1 MSAVAG
7 KHALGALAA
16 TVIGAGVLIT
26 VMVAGLGEFATVAL
40 FLATLPAGVALRAA
54 LLRTRR
60 PAQDD
65 DYPLV
70 LAWPSAA
77 LYTAFFL
84 LPLVLVVIYSLATRQ
99 GYGDVVYSFSFH
111 NFAEALSGLYLQAFG
126 RSLRFA
132 VIGTIVT
139 VLVGF
144 PFAYWLAR
152 YSPVRRRNLL
162 LALVMVPYVT
172 AFLIR
177 AYAWRLVLSEDFL
190 LAQLLRTVGLLDGPL
205 NLQNTGTAV
214 QIGIVYNYL
223 PLFILPVYAAL
234 ERMDWRLVD
243 AAKDLGSS
251 GFSAFRQVTLP
262 VVAPGVIAGSLLVF
276 IPMTGEYIIPAVLGG
291 GRVDFVGTL
300 VARAFLEG
308 QNYPFGAA
316 LGLLVVMALSG
327 FLALYLFMTSR
338 AERALGG
345 V

>member
-1 MSAVAG
+1 MSVVAA

-16 TVIGAGVLIT
+16 TVTGAGVLIT
-26 VMVAGLGEFATVAL
+26 VMVAGLGEFATVML
-40 FLATLPAGVALRAA
+40 FLVMLPAGVLLRAA
-54 LLRTRR
+54 LLRNRR
-60 PAQDD
+60 SAHGD

-84 LPLVLVVIYSLATRQ
+84 LPLVLVVVYSLATRQ
-99 GYGDVVYSFSFH
+99 GYGDVVYGFSFH
-111 NFAEALSGLYLQAFG
+111 NFAEALSGLYLQAFA
-126 RSLRFA
+126 RSVRFA
-132 VIGTIVT
+132 VIGTILT

-152 YSPVRRRNLL
+152 YSPARRRNLL
-162 LALVMVPYVT
+162 LALVMVPFLT

-177 AYAWRLVLSEDFL
+177 AYAWRLVLSDDFL
-190 LAQLLRTVGLLDGPL
+190 LADLLRTVGLLDGPL

-214 QIGIVYNYL
+214 QIGIVYGYL

-251 GFSAFRQVTLP
+251 GLSAFRQVTLP

-300 VARAFLEG
+300 VTRAFLEG

-316 LGLLVVMALSG
+316 LGLLVVIALSG

-338 AERALGG
+338 AERNLGG